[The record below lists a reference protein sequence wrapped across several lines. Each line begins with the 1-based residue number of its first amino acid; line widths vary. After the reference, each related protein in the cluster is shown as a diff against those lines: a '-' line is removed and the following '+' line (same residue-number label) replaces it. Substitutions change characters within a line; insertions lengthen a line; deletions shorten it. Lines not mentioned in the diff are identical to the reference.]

1 MDDLLH
7 RLSRCRAGMAAL
19 EFVFLAPALLMLVF
33 SIIVYSLYFA
43 AYFGVRQAASEGAR
57 TALAGLSSDE
67 RISLATTRAQE
78 IVDSYGNLLG
88 SGKDAVITTSTDG
101 ANAFMVTVSYD
112 ISDSPIMRYA
122 SILPL
127 PATDMKASATV
138 TNGGY

>member
-1 MDDLLH
+1 M
-7 RLSRCRAGMAAL
+7 
-19 EFVFLAPALLMLVF
+19 
-33 SIIVYSLYFA
+33 
-43 AYFGVRQAASEGAR
+43 RQAASEGAR